1 MPRILFI
8 PDRFMDH
15 RMWSD
20 IPDRLEGQAQVIHVD
35 QYEQIPWTGA
45 NSEFVTVARRLADD
59 SGSRLVAAAGQAAR
73 FGFAL
78 AEAGLAEGLVFFKP
92 SLDRIPDDVHVNLPG
107 LDEMIKPFQPIASA
121 LDDPDPARRREI
133 LLAVMHDTA
142 GDDLEPAQLE
152 VARDMMSDH
161 SDEYFAHLATA
172 ADEGMRPDPPW
183 VEHPWIDRLG
193 ELTGPVTVVDRPG
206 SVWATIARRA
216 QDAELVVAAG
226 TGLAPADD
234 RARSADAI
242 LRMLDRTRRLPGKF

>member
-1 MPRILFI
+1 MPRVLFI
-8 PDRFMDH
+8 PDRFMDY

-35 QYEQIPWTGA
+35 QYGQIPWTEA
-45 NSEFVTVARRLADD
+45 NSAFVAVERRLADD
-59 SGSRLVAAAGQAAR
+59 SGVRIVAAAGQGAR

-78 AEAGLAEGLVFFKP
+78 AEAGLAEGLVFFNP
-92 SLDRIPDDVHVNLPG
+92 SLDRSPDDAHVDLSG
-107 LDEMIKPFQPIASA
+107 LDEMIKPFQPIVSA

-133 LLAVMHDTA
+133 LLAVLHATA

-152 VARDMMSDH
+152 VVRDMMSDH

-193 ELTGPVTVVDRPG
+193 ELAMPLTVVDRYGP
-206 SVWATIARRA
+206 VWETIATRA

-234 RARSADAI
+234 RARSAGAI
-242 LRMLDRTRRLPGKF
+242 LRMLDRTR